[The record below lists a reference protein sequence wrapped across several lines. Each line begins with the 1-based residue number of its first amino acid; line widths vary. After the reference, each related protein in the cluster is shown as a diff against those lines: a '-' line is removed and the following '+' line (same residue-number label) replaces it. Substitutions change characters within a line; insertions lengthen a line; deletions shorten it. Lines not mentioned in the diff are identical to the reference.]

1 LAFVEN
7 NRKSRIVITTR
18 NREVAG
24 KAGKVCKLQPLS
36 DGYSRKLFLA
46 RIFGVESKSSV
57 RQSDDEVSDKILR
70 KCGGIPLAI
79 ITMASLLAGK
89 PWEEWSEV
97 YHSIGFANKGKHQVE
112 NTEKIISF
120 SYYDLPSHLRTCLL
134 YLSVFPEDYFIEK
147 STLVWMW
154 IAEGFIQ
161 ERQGMSSFEI
171 GEGYFNELVNRS
183 MIQMVVKDLYEMLCG
198 CQVHDMVL
206 DLIRTISYEEN
217 FVTILDKNE
226 GAQP

>member
-18 NREVAG
+18 NHEVAG
-24 KAGKVCKLQPLS
+24 KVYKLQPLS

-46 RIFGVESKSSV
+46 RIFGVESKSFD
-57 RQSDDEVSDKILR
+57 RQSDDEVSDKILK

-97 YHSIGFANKGKHQVE
+97 YHSINFANKGNHQVE

-171 GEGYFNELVNRS
+171 G
-183 MIQMVVKDLYEMLCG
+183 
-198 CQVHDMVL
+198 
-206 DLIRTISYEEN
+206 
-217 FVTILDKNE
+217 
-226 GAQP
+226 